1 MTLPD
6 ISRLSLQPH
15 EAARTD
21 ARRAPNTCNPDKP
34 GLGVCVRIRPHP
46 GMLAV
51 LSEPLFRWFRTNAGA
66 TGLVILGPRPPRE
79 FVNLHPK
86 HRWFYNET
94 PEQTLH
100 QSAEWGT
107 LVDYLQSSFRDPDI
121 QIILGY
127 QGEEGWVDLPDMTWE
142 KLYEAK
148 LLTYSKGKYIDL
160 CMRPYWG
167 IEHEQHTRQFLKAL
181 RAYNLAHSPVRAQ
194 KLKAQEAA
202 AAAAAAAEAAAAAVA
217 AEAAAAAAKAKA
229 AAKDAAAE
237 AERAALANEGA
248 EAAAAEA
255 ERAELAEYG
264 ELLQEMMQDN
274 DLPPLPNEEWFREN
288 GLI

>member
-21 ARRAPNTCNPDKP
+21 ARRAPNACNPNKP

-79 FVNLHPK
+79 FVNLHRS
-86 HRWFYNET
+86 HRWYYNET

-100 QSAEWGT
+100 QSAEWRT
-107 LVDYLQSSFRDPDI
+107 LVDYLQHSFRDADI
-121 QIILGY
+121 QMILGY

-181 RAYNLAHSPVRAQ
+181 RAYNLAHSPVWAQ
-194 KLKAQEAA
+194 KLKAQGAA
-202 AAAAAAAEAAAAAVA
+202 ADAAAAAEAAVATRVA

-237 AERAALANEGA
+237 AERAALADNGA
-248 EAAAAEA
+248 EAAAQGA
-255 ERAELAEYG
+255 RAAAQMALWVA
-264 ELLQEMMQDN
+264 
-274 DLPPLPNEEWFREN
+274 
-288 GLI
+288 